1 MGPKTGE
8 CHTNVILRAGLG
20 TVVTQWA
27 FGGWSP
33 CLVEGRG
40 SRETNGTLEIEA
52 DGSTFFLDRK

>member
-8 CHTNVILRAGLG
+8 HHTNVTLRVGPD
-20 TVVTQWA
+20 TVVTQRA
-27 FGGWSP
+27 FRGWSP

-52 DGSTFFLDRK
+52 DGSTFSLDRK